1 MTLLFKHMSS
11 FTRVA

>member
-1 MTLLFKHMSS
+1 LLFKRVSS